1 MRYENKMDMNGDNM
15 NLFKNQI
22 ILYVLLYGGII
33 CTAIG
38 VAGEPDIPLQA
49 ILIIAGVLFFIAA
62 AIYLFWKYRC
72 PWCHCT
78 YPWGLSMSTEYCPY
92 CGDKIE

>member
-15 NLFKNQI
+15 NLFKKQI

-38 VAGEPDIPLQA
+38 VAGEPDMPLQA

-62 AIYLFWKYRC
+62 AIVNTDQSVHAARS
-72 PWCHCT
+72 
-78 YPWGLSMSTEYCPY
+78 LSACFPAF
-92 CGDKIE
+92 